1 MKNKRLG
8 QALIAAMLTVL
19 VGVPCVQAE
28 EYIETEKISVTATR
42 VERELMDVAMSV
54 SVVTEEQIKN
64 SSATTVAQ
72 LLQDIPGVELSASG
86 GPGLERISIRGEN
99 SFRTL
104 VLIDG
109 QKISEQKSMSGAPIL
124 IDPSRIE
131 RIEVI
136 KGPASVLYGSDAIG
150 GVVNIITKKD
160 TDKAVA
166 GNLSVGYN
174 GATRGFTQSADI
186 YGHING
192 WNYSVAASNA
202 KHNDSNGYV
211 DEVNGT
217 SYDQQDYRAAL
228 SYDFNDKFTA
238 GIAFG
243 HFTSDIEV
251 PFINDGPNAPND
263 QYGYANVPTWERTKY
278 SAFAELKDATDYL
291 SRVRADVWYQTT
303 TKEFENYMDYS
314 SSTYSMLMT
323 NTADNDLDT
332 IGASLQT
339 DWLIGDNH
347 LLIAGYEFSHEKLD
361 AVTGLDMYMSTSF
374 LKMDYLKT
382 TYTEG
387 TQTSHAAFLA
397 MESTLPSDFT
407 LSYGVRYTVVQSEMD
422 RHDIIYTGTKNETS
436 SGDTGSDTLSKPV
449 FNIGAVWTGIDD
461 LALRASWAQGFRA
474 PLLQEKYLTSTMGSD
489 SYTLYGNPDLDP
501 ESSNNFELGA
511 RYINGGLNL
520 DVAAFYS
527 ISKDYITTEST
538 TVNGSS
544 AYVYKNVDSAKT
556 YGVEAAIS
564 YALDYG
570 FRPYASV
577 TMMRRQYDS
586 ETRTTYDTYTPQW
599 SGRFGMAY
607 AGALSE
613 NVDMNADLYVRAESG
628 CEGYN
633 SSGELIKYSGYGTL
647 NLGFG
652 FTFGEEKAWSVQAE
666 VLNILDQK
674 YAYQGASYYEPGING
689 NLKLTYSF

>member
-1 MKNKRLG
+1 MQKKNVG

-19 VGVPCVQAE
+19 VGVPCVQANE
-28 EYIETEKISVTATR
+28 SIELNKVSVTATR
-42 VERELMDVAMSV
+42 VERELMDVPMSV
-54 SVVTEEQIKN
+54 SVVTEDDIKN

-72 LLQDIPGVELSASG
+72 LLQDIPGVELSAGG

-150 GVVNIITKKD
+150 GVVNIITKKS

-166 GNLSVGYN
+166 GNLSLGYN

-186 YGHING
+186 YGHLNG

-211 DEVNGT
+211 NEVNGT
-217 SYDQQDYRAAL
+217 SYDQQDVRATL

-238 GIAFG
+238 GFAAE
-243 HFTSDIEV
+243 HYTSTIDV
-251 PFINDGPNAPND
+251 PFILDGANAPND
-263 QYGYANVPTWERTKY
+263 QYGYANMPTWERTKY

-291 SRVRADVWYQTT
+291 SRVRADVWYQTS
-303 TKEFENYMDYS
+303 TKEFENYMDMGLYS
-314 SSTYSMLMT
+314 YGSSTGWEMT

-332 IGASLQT
+332 IGLSLQT

-347 LLIAGYEFSHEKLD
+347 LLIAGYEFNQDKLD
-361 AVTGLDMYMSTSF
+361 AVTGLHFVMPPMS
-374 LKMDYLKT
+374 DYIRT

-387 TQTSHAAFLA
+387 TQTTNAAYLA
-397 MESTLPSDFT
+397 MESSLPADFT
-407 LSYGVRYTVVQSEMD
+407 LSYGVRYTVVQNDMD
-422 RHDIIYTGTKNETS
+422 NHHIVRTGTNPSVTDGE
-436 SGDTGSDTLSKPV
+436 TGSDTVSKPV

-474 PLLQEKYLTSTMGSD
+474 PLLQEKYLTSTMGST
-489 SYTLYGNPDLDP
+489 STLYGNPDLDP
-501 ESSNNFELGA
+501 ETSNNFELGA
-511 RYINGGLNL
+511 RYVKDGLSL

-527 ISKDYITTEST
+527 VAEDYISTETTT
-538 TVNGSS
+538 IDGKS
-544 AYVYKNVDSAKT
+544 AYVYQNVDSAKT
-556 YGVEAAIS
+556 YGVEAAVS

-586 ETRTTYDTYTPQW
+586 DTRTTYDTFTPQW
-599 SGRFGMAY
+599 SGRLGLAY
-607 AGALSE
+607 ANALCE
-613 NVDMNADLYVRAESG
+613 EVDMNADLYVRAESG
-628 CEGYN
+628 SRGYIDN
-633 SSGELIKYSGYGTL
+633 ELTKYSGYATL

-652 FTFGEEKAWSVQAE
+652 FNFGEDKAWSVQAE
-666 VLNILDQK
+666 ILNILDQK
-674 YAYQGASYYEPGING
+674 YAYHGGSYYEPGING